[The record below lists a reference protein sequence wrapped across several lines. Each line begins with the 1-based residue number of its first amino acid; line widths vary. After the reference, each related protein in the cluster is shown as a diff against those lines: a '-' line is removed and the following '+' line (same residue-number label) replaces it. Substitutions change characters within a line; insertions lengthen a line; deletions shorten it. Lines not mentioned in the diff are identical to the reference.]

1 LRHGDSRGVLLKMTG
16 EQHIDYANM
25 VQSALRGMVRAVLG
39 EVAKAGRLPG
49 QHHFYIAFSTEV
61 PGVVISKRLKAKYP
75 EEMTVVLQHRFWDLI
90 VTEDRFEVNLSFDGI
105 AERVIV
111 PFTAI
116 KVFFDPSVPYG
127 LQFEEGGA
135 EGDVTRQLG
144 SARAQGVSGDTAL
157 IEKGKT
163 GGASAPKALAG
174 GQTEKKPRT
183 RKPRADKDEGSD
195 TARLQPKPRVV
206 RAKNEQPDI
215 PANDAKIVQLD
226 RFRKK

>member
-1 LRHGDSRGVLLKMTG
+1 LRHGDSRGFLLKMTG

-25 VQSALRGMVRAVLG
+25 VQSALRGMVRAVLTG
-39 EVAKAGRLPG
+39 VAKAGRLPG

-90 VTEDRFEVNLSFDGI
+90 VNEDRFEVNLSFDGV

-144 SARAQGVSGDTAL
+144 SARAQAVSPDTAAD
-157 IEKGKT
+157 EKAKA
-163 GGASAPKALAG
+163 GGAPAKALAG
-174 GQTEKKPRT
+174 GQTEKRPRS
-183 RKPRADKDEGSD
+183 RKARADKDEGGE